1 MLLVET
7 VENSVDLCYNK
18 LLTYPTNIARR
29 FCKAIQE
36 ITFAFGFGGT
46 LMKIISLF
54 NNKGGVGKS
63 TLSYHLG
70 CALGVM
76 CKRVLFVDL
85 DPQCNLTISAM
96 FEDELEE
103 IWKEE
108 DPYMDDYSDAI
119 SMHPEHNLFASP
131 RSVHFL
137 LKPVEE
143 GFSDFET
150 LPPAK
155 KVSENVY
162 ILPGRLSLHKFES
175 KISERWNGL
184 YQGESLSIRTV
195 TAFRTLCEKYAE
207 RYDIE
212 YVIVDTSPSL
222 GIMNK
227 TIISTVDGFFIPTFP
242 DMFSLYG
249 IKNIGNSLAL
259 WQKEFNT
266 IYNLI
271 SDNKISKFPKNF
283 VQFIGFTIYNA
294 KKYTAQKNPNPYNL
308 ATAHYRYALLI
319 PQTIRDNIKE
329 QNIAP
334 IPSEQIYQPI
344 GGLSVMYTH
353 NTYPS
358 VAQSLKCPM
367 WSVPEVYTKMKQQ
380 NPEYLNENQISVN
393 NGLFSNYRDT
403 LGAYIK
409 FAEDLISR
417 MEAL

>member
-76 CKRVLFVDL
+76 SKRVLFVDL

-155 KVSENVY
+155 KVFENVY

-207 RYDIE
+207 KYDIE

-271 SDNKISKFPKNF
+271 SDNKISKFPKKF
-283 VQFIGFTIYNA
+283 VQFIGFTIYIV
-294 KKYTAQKNPNPYNL
+294 KPNNSKSDITCEIQVRTL
-308 ATAHYRYALLI
+308 FEEIWGEIDH
-319 PQTIRDNIKE
+319 TINYPHE
-329 QNIAP
+329 TESIACR
-334 IPSEQIYQPI
+334 EQIRVLAKLVSTGTRLADSI
-344 GGLSVMYTH
+344 FR
-353 NTYPS
+353 TYDDYMR
-358 VAQSLKCPM
+358 QEK
-367 WSVPEVYTKMKQQ
+367 K
-380 NPEYLNENQISVN
+380 
-393 NGLFSNYRDT
+393 
-403 LGAYIK
+403 
-409 FAEDLISR
+409 
-417 MEAL
+417 

>member
-76 CKRVLFVDL
+76 GKRVLFVDL
-85 DPQCNLTISAM
+85 DPQC
-96 FEDELEE
+96 
-103 IWKEE
+103 
-108 DPYMDDYSDAI
+108 
-119 SMHPEHNLFASP
+119 
-131 RSVHFL
+131 
-137 LKPVEE
+137 
-143 GFSDFET
+143 
-150 LPPAK
+150 
-155 KVSENVY
+155 
-162 ILPGRLSLHKFES
+162 
-175 KISERWNGL
+175 
-184 YQGESLSIRTV
+184 
-195 TAFRTLCEKYAE
+195 
-207 RYDIE
+207 
-212 YVIVDTSPSL
+212 
-222 GIMNK
+222 
-227 TIISTVDGFFIPTFP
+227 
-242 DMFSLYG
+242 
-249 IKNIGNSLAL
+249 
-259 WQKEFNT
+259 NT

-271 SDNKISKFPKNF
+271 SDNKISKFPKKF

-380 NPEYLNENQISVN
+380 NIIQV
-393 NGLFSNYRDT
+393 
-403 LGAYIK
+403 YIM
-409 FAEDLISR
+409 L
-417 MEAL
+417 